1 MSIFGVVLIFPLL
14 YSPIDWTADRI
25 LWGAEAVRQIYRK
38 DFSLYMLTTWRALV
52 KKLARG

>member
-1 MSIFGVVLIFPLL
+1 MSVFGVVLIFPLL

-25 LWGAEAVRQIYRK
+25 LAGAEAVRQIYRK